1 MPGLSDA
8 RSALSFLTV
17 LPAGRIDHEQAQPG
31 AAAAWFPVVGALVGG
46 LAGGLRALTLG
57 ALGGTAASILG
68 VTLMVAVTGALHH
81 DGLADSADALGVRGD
96 RERRLAVMRDPR
108 IGVFGT
114 LALIAWSLLMVAALA
129 PLTRLD
135 GLRSLVAAAVT
146 GRCLALVHARAIR
159 PARTDG
165 LGATFHP
172 TTAGLL
178 VGSSITLAGVLSLC
192 GPLPGGV
199 ALASAAITCATVSLW
214 STRVIGGR
222 TGDTL
227 GATVVLAEAAV
238 CLTLLGFWR

>member
-8 RSALSFLTV
+8 RHALSFLTV
-17 LPAGRIDHEQAQPG
+17 LPAGRLDHEQAHPG

-46 LAGGLRALTLG
+46 LAGGLRALTRG
-57 ALGGTAASILG
+57 ALGGSAASILA
-68 VTLMVAVTGALHH
+68 LILLVALTGALHH

-108 IGVFGT
+108 IGVFGA

-129 PLTRLD
+129 PLDTLD
-135 GLRSLVAAAVT
+135 GVRSLVAAAAA
-146 GRCLALVHARAIR
+146 GRALALVHARAVPPGR
-159 PARTDG
+159 PDG
-165 LGATFHP
+165 LGATFLP
-172 TTAGLL
+172 STAAVL
-178 VGSSITLAGVLSLC
+178 VASAITVAGVLLLC
-192 GPLPGGV
+192 GPVAGGA
-199 ALASAAITCATVSLW
+199 ALACAALTGATVSLW
-214 STRVIGGR
+214 SGRVIGGR

>member
-1 MPGLSDA
+1 MPVLSDA

-17 LPAGRIDHEQAQPG
+17 LPAGRIDHDQAEPG

-68 VTLMVAVTGALHH
+68 VTLLVAVTGALHH

-96 RERRLAVMRDPR
+96 RERRLAVMRDPL

-114 LALIAWSLLMVAALA
+114 LALIAWSLLMVAAVA

-135 GLRSLVAAAVT
+135 GLRSLVAAAAT

-178 VGSSITLAGVLSLC
+178 VASSITLAGVLSLC
-192 GPLPGGV
+192 GPLPGAV
-199 ALASAAITCATVSLW
+199 ALASAAITCATVSQW
-214 STRVIGGR
+214 STRIIGGR